1 MARRRTAIRPVLVA
15 FGFAFALGGVVHD
28 ATAAPEEAVELFPL
42 PPITPGM
49 MVKDLMAYPLFS
61 AASTKIELRL
71 ILTDAAGNIVVEPGS
86 ATDTRVIDRYSPG
99 FVQESVVP
107 AGTKF
112 DGEHHKKMLRTSALP
127 GGGGTFKDKGG
138 AVAVILKKATVSPP
152 PGGGAKSWIV
162 AAVAFAC
169 GLAVGAIVIGLMRKK

>member
-1 MARRRTAIRPVLVA
+1 MARRRTAFHPVLAA
-15 FGFAFALGGVVHD
+15 FVFAFGGVVHD
-28 ATAAPEEAVELFPL
+28 ARSAPQELVELFPL

-61 AASTKIELRL
+61 AAGTKIELRL
-71 ILTDAAGNIVVEPGS
+71 IVTDAAGNIVVEPGS

-99 FVQESVVP
+99 FIQESTP
-107 AGTKF
+107 SGTKF
-112 DGEHHKKMLRTSALP
+112 DGEHHRKMLRTSALP

-152 PGGGAKSWIV
+152 PGGGVKSWIV
-162 AAVAFAC
+162 AAVAFVC
-169 GLAVGAIVIGLMRKK
+169 GVAVGAIVIGLMKKK